1 MNRAERGRGGEQ
13 LAWDHLRR
21 AGYRLVARNVRSRL
35 GEIDLVVERG
45 DVLVFVEVRTRSG
58 RRFGTALESIDG
70 RKRRQVARL
79 AAQFLAQRRLDDRR
93 ARFDVVAVEWQDG
106 APNIEHVENAFEV
119 AE

>member
-1 MNRAERGRGGEQ
+1 LNRIERGRDGED

-21 AGYRLVARNVRSRL
+21 AGYRLVARNVRSRF

-45 DVLVFVEVRTRSG
+45 DTLVFVEVRSRAGS
-58 RRFGTALESIDG
+58 RFGAPLESIDG

-79 AAQFLAQRRLDDRR
+79 AADFLARRRLDDRR

-106 APNIEHVENAFEV
+106 APKVDHVENAFEV
-119 AE
+119 PD